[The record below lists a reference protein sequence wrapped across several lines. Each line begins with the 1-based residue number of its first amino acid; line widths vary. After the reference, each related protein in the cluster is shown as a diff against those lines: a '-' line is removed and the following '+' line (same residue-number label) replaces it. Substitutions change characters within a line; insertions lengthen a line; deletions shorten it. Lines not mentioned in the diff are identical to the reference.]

1 MKTSQTKTGN
11 TPAANSSDV
20 VVFDSSSGISLEEQQ
35 EILDGIN
42 AMTAKNTLATQ
53 LPEAKAKK
61 KGILFPVLVNVA
73 AVLLLASG
81 FFALSRFHFHEE
93 QNIRQA
99 SATLGITERALI
111 QEIRQETSRLVLEKE
126 SEINNVLLLLS
137 AAIDE
142 QMFLQDSFGVLTT
155 AQQQRVSD
163 LVRIQEQYRSILSG
177 LQDERVRLIEDS
189 HAREIFIRSQ
199 AEQQAR
205 ELAAGNEQQQAHLA
219 AAMEDLRRLSAEQDL
234 AARAESQ
241 MSAFYLLANGHIGDG
256 RFDQASATLAAMRE
270 FLNAPSLAGNR
281 TAQVMRPAH
290 LAAISALEEAVAR
303 QRHLS
308 ESIAGLAGGQPTP
321 GAQGD
326 ALAQL
331 QQSHAA
337 LEQQLAAQALMISA
351 FDASGNEHLQLIT
364 EHVNTIA
371 ELRAENEQL
380 ASVSATQAATLTQQ
394 MGQIQSLNS
403 DMAAATA
410 QAQQSERELQE
421 VTQRANNLQFQY
433 DDLQRRLEAA
443 LGLFQ

>member
-53 LPEAKAKK
+53 MPEAKAKK
-61 KGILFPVLVNVA
+61 KGILFPVLVNAA
-73 AVLLLASG
+73 AVLILASG
-81 FFALSRFHFHEE
+81 FLVLSRFHFHEE

-111 QEIRQETSRLVLEKE
+111 QEIRQETSRLVREKE

-163 LVRIQEQYRSILSG
+163 LVRIQEQYRYILLG

-205 ELAAGNEQQQAHLA
+205 ELALDNEQQQAHLA
-219 AAMEDLRRLSAEQDL
+219 AAMEDL
-234 AARAESQ
+234 
-241 MSAFYLLANGHIGDG
+241 
-256 RFDQASATLAAMRE
+256 
-270 FLNAPSLAGNR
+270 
-281 TAQVMRPAH
+281 
-290 LAAISALEEAVAR
+290 
-303 QRHLS
+303 
-308 ESIAGLAGGQPTP
+308 
-321 GAQGD
+321 
-326 ALAQL
+326 
-331 QQSHAA
+331 
-337 LEQQLAAQALMISA
+337 
-351 FDASGNEHLQLIT
+351 
-364 EHVNTIA
+364 
-371 ELRAENEQL
+371 
-380 ASVSATQAATLTQQ
+380 
-394 MGQIQSLNS
+394 
-403 DMAAATA
+403 
-410 QAQQSERELQE
+410 
-421 VTQRANNLQFQY
+421 
-433 DDLQRRLEAA
+433 
-443 LGLFQ
+443 